1 MRHNL
6 CLGATTFEPMSLDN
20 IAELTDPLEFK
31 IRDAWDLWIQNRGVN
46 RTESILAKLM
56 HVQEYG
62 QKSFYSKYTK
72 KGSAKTDILTIGKHF
87 GRPEQGGKNG
97 LAYRDFE
104 GASYLGYDWSAL
116 TKKRKKTGKKLE
128 QRKTHG
134 GLESFYGAY
143 TY

>member
-1 MRHNL
+1 MRHSL
-6 CLGATTFEPMSLDN
+6 CLGATAFEPMTLDN
-20 IAELTDPLEFK
+20 IAELIDPLEFK

-46 RTESILAKLM
+46 CTERILAKLM

-62 QKSFYSKYTK
+62 QKSFYSKYTNN
-72 KGSAKTDILTIGKHF
+72 GSAKTNILAIGKHF
-87 GRPEQGGKNG
+87 GRREQGGKTG
-97 LAYRDFE
+97 RPYLDFE